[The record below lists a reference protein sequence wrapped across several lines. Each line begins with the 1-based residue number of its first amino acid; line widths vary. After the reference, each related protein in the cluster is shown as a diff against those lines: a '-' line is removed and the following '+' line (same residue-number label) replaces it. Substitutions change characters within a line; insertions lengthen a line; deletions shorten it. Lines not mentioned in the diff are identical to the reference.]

1 MIGLIIFSLYAV
13 FYIPLIIKYAKTG
26 GKENISFKK
35 IKAPVI
41 IAVIGTVLVTLF
53 LSLIDFNVSLLWFKS
68 LGFLKA
74 FLTRIYWQIL
84 LYVVGFVFSWFVY
97 YLFFYVPKRREEL
110 ESGEAIIKLSKRF
123 VPIVLAFFSAGGLSG
138 IFMKIL
144 LYIRQAP
151 SPIKDPIFHKS
162 VSFYMF
168 SYPFYSAII
177 SYLIGI
183 FVTAFIIEEGVYWLY
198 IKQNFHSRSSVAKHA
213 TNLLSIAGGILFL
226 LIGLRIYIN
235 IYSLLTVSH
244 GAVYGI
250 GYTDYYIRVPLFKL
264 LAFMFFAG
272 GIFMFIYAILPKF
285 TNRNLLIK
293 VIVGGI
299 LIGLAFY
306 GTIPALYQNISV
318 KPNELAK
325 EKQFLVNNIKG
336 TREGYNLSNIT
347 LKQFP
352 NLKELTKNDIKQ
364 SPVVVNNI
372 RLWDWRALKDTYQ
385 QIQSIR
391 LYYKFNDIDV
401 DRYTVDGKYRELMIA
416 TRELDH
422 KLLPAN
428 SQSWVNLHLKYTHGY
443 GICMN
448 PVNEFTN
455 GGLPVLY
462 VKNIPP
468 VSTVSGLTVKRPEI
482 YYGETTNDY
491 VFVDTRT
498 PEFDYPKG
506 EDNAYVTYKGSG
518 GIKLSGLNKLLFAIH
533 YNDASIIL
541 SHYLTSSS
549 KVMINRNI
557 KNRVEEIAPFLM
569 YDSDPYIV
577 LGDDGKLYWMGDAY
591 TYSDMYPYSEALS
604 VHRKEINYIRNSVKY
619 VVSPYTGK
627 VSFYVIDKNDPVI
640 QTYKNVFPSLF
651 KDVSEMPKFL
661 IKHFRYPDDLM
672 EIQGKV
678 YSVYHMNDPEV
689 FYNKEDRW
697 AIANEKYRDTT
708 QQVLPYFVIIKNPDT
723 NKNEFVSLYPF
734 TPYGKSNLIALA
746 TAQCDQPNY
755 GKVTVY
761 QLSKDKM
768 YYGPLQIEARID
780 QNSEI
785 SKVLTLWNQQGS
797 EVIRGN
803 LLTLPIYNS
812 LLYVE
817 PIYLQASASKFPQLK
832 KVVLATQTKLV
843 WGDTFDDALNLL
855 FSGYTPPNTPNKG
868 EETNIQTEKQ
878 LISNAY
884 DHLQKYKQYVSKGE
898 FDLAGKELNALQDIL
913 ANLNKQNPSKP

>member
-13 FYIPLIIKYAKTG
+13 FYIPLVIKFIKAG
-26 GKENISFKK
+26 GKGNVPFGKV
-35 IKAPVI
+35 KAPVI
-41 IAVIGTVLVTLF
+41 IAAVGTVLVTIF
-53 LSLIDFNVSLLWFKS
+53 LSLIDFNVSFLWFKS

-74 FLTRIYWQIL
+74 LLTRIYWQIL
-84 LYVVGFVFSWFVY
+84 LYVVGFVFSWFIY

-110 ESGEAIIKLSKRF
+110 ESGEVIIKLSKRF
-123 VPIVLAFFSAGGLSG
+123 VPILLALFSAGGLSSM
-138 IFMKIL
+138 FMKIL
-144 LYIRQAP
+144 LYLHQFP

-162 VSFYMF
+162 ISFYMF
-168 SYPFYSAII
+168 SYPFYSAFI

-183 FVTAFIIEEGVYWLY
+183 FVTAFIIEEGVYWFY
-198 IKQNFHSRSSVAKHA
+198 IKQNFHLNSAASKHA
-213 TNLLSIAGGILFL
+213 TNLLSIAGGILFV
-226 LIGLRIYIN
+226 LIGMKIYIS
-235 IYSLLTVSH
+235 IYSLLTVSS

-250 GYTDYYIRVPLFKL
+250 GYTDYFIRIPLFKAL
-264 LAFMFFAG
+264 SFMFFAG
-272 GIFMFIYAILPKF
+272 GIFMFIYAIFPKF
-285 TNRNLLIK
+285 TNRNLVIK
-293 VIVGGI
+293 ILVSGV
-299 LIGLAFY
+299 LIGLLSY
-306 GTIPALYQNISV
+306 GTLPALYQNISV
-318 KPNELAK
+318 KPNELKK

-336 TREGYNLSNIT
+336 TREGYNLDKFT
-347 LKQFP
+347 LKQYP
-352 NLKELTKNDIKQ
+352 NIKEITLNDIKQ
-364 SPVVVNNI
+364 STGVVNNI

-391 LYYKFNDIDV
+391 LYYTFKDIDV
-401 DRYTVDGKYRELMIA
+401 DRYMIDGKPREVMIA
-416 TRELDH
+416 GRELDH

-448 PVNEFTN
+448 PVNEFTE
-455 GGLPVLY
+455 GGLPTLY
-462 VKNIPP
+462 IKNIPP
-468 VSTVSGLTVKRPEI
+468 VSTISGITVKRPEI

-506 EDNAYVTYKGSG
+506 EDNAYVTYKGDG

-541 SHYLTSSS
+541 SNYLTSNS
-549 KVMINRNI
+549 KIMINRNI
-557 KNRVEEIAPFLM
+557 KSRVEEIAPFLI

-591 TYSDMYPYSEALS
+591 TYSDMYPYSESLS
-604 VHRKEINYIRNSVKY
+604 VYGKKLNYIRNSVKY
-619 VVSPYTGK
+619 VVNPYTGK
-627 VSFYVIDKNDPVI
+627 VTFYVIDKNDPVI
-640 QTYKNVFPSLF
+640 QTYKKVFPSLF
-651 KDVSEMPKFL
+651 KDVSEMPQFL

-672 EIQGKV
+672 KIQGEV
-678 YSVYHMNDPEV
+678 YNVYHMSDPEV

-697 AIANEKYRDTT
+697 AIANEKYRTAT

-723 NKNEFVSLYPF
+723 GRDEFVSLYPF
-734 TPYGKSNLIALA
+734 TPYGKSNLIGLA
-746 TAQCDQPNY
+746 VAQCDQPDY

-780 QNSEI
+780 QNSDI

-803 LLTLPIYNS
+803 LLTLPINNS

-817 PIYLQASASKFPQLK
+817 PIYLQASASRFPQLK

-843 WGDTFDDALNLL
+843 WGNTFDDALNSL
-855 FSGYTPPNTPNKG
+855 FSGATPAIPNEG
-868 EETNIQTEKQ
+868 SDTNVQNEKQ
-878 LISNAY
+878 LISSAY
-884 DHLQKYKQYVSKGE
+884 DHLQNYKKYVSEGK
-898 FDLAGKELNALQDIL
+898 FDLAGKELNALQDVL
-913 ANLNKQNPSKP
+913 DKLNVQNPSNP